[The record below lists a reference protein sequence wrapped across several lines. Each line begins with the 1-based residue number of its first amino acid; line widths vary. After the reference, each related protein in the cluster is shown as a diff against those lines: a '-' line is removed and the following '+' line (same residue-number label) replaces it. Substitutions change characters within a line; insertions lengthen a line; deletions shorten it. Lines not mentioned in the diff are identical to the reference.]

1 MTKKLLLLSILF
13 SSLMLADIHFTPY
26 PQAASSIGKGKP
38 VMLEVGTQDCAGCQ
52 AMDVILA
59 PYIKR
64 HPTYQIFYINVN
76 EKLGKKRSILDS
88 RPRKTVGDKLVI
100 GGYPVQVF
108 YDKSGR
114 EVYRHSG
121 VLTQAQL
128 NSVCYKLG
136 FK

>member
-1 MTKKLLLLSILF
+1 MSKKLLLIALFF
-13 SSLMLADIHFTPY
+13 SSFAFAEITFVPY
-26 PQAASSIGKGKP
+26 TKAVSYLGKGKP
-38 VMLEVGTQDCAGCQ
+38 VMLEVGTKDCAGCK
-52 AMDVILA
+52 AMHAILA
-59 PYIKR
+59 PYVRK
-64 HPTYQIFYINVN
+64 HPSYQIFYVDVN
-76 EKLGKKRSILDS
+76 EKLGKRAILDT

-121 VLTQAQL
+121 VLTEAQL
-128 NSVCYKLG
+128 NSICKKLG